1 MRKSKKTIRFIIAIA
16 LAMVLAV
23 GQLAGAGVEKVL
35 AASHGPKPNGY
46 AYIKLIDDASHTY
59 IAIFSEHEETS
70 KVEGLSYNKAT
81 NTLTMNNFEG
91 PRLDVNEMGDDFTIK
106 LVGTNTITQLQAWG
120 FGYSG
125 SVKLT
130 GSGTLNINNSNDCG
144 IELLSEVSKSQ
155 LYIDKDVKLNISCGG
170 NAIHVSDSTH
180 STPIAFAS
188 GVAASKGKIATVSSY
203 KPEQCEFSSSYGCKK
218 NGKNYGWFVNL
229 GDTVFVHDEDLNM
242 VDTIPLKGIT
252 VPAKAVEKAGY
263 TVKYTKTKIYFSGI
277 AEKKLS
283 ISKGKVSVAKA
294 SIKSLTGAK
303 KAFTVKVNKVSGAK
317 GYQLR
322 YATNSKMSRAKTSNF
337 TSTSKKISGLKAKT
351 NYYVQVRAYKADSK
365 GKKIYGAWSAAKKVK
380 TK

>member
-35 AASHGPKPNGY
+35 AASHGPKPNGN

-170 NAIHVSDSTH
+170 NAIHVSESTH

-188 GVAASKGKIATVSSY
+188 GVAASKGKITTVSSY
-203 KPEQCEFSSSYGCKK
+203 KPAQCEFTCTYGCKK

-229 GDTVFVHDEDLNM
+229 GDTVVVHDEENNM
-242 VDTIPLKGIT
+242 VDIIPLKGIT

-322 YATNSKMSRAKTSNF
+322 YATNSKMSRAKTSSF